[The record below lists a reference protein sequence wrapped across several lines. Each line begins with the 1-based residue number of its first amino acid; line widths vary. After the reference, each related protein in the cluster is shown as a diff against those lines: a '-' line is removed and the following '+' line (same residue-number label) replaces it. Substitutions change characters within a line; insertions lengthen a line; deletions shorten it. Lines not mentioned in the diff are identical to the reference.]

1 MAAKTV
7 CMTAKL
13 FELSSL
19 QWSFMRQTVRPAG
32 RLSGVVILPGDK
44 SISHRYAMLA
54 SLAEGV
60 SKISNYSTGA
70 DCRST
75 LDCVRALGIKV
86 EEAGTTVTIHGCGL
100 KGWKQPQ
107 HDLDAGNSGSTI
119 RMISGLL
126 AGQSFSSRI
135 FGDESLSRRPMDRIM
150 KPLAQMGAKIE
161 ARENRFPP
169 LEIHG
174 TTFQTTLH
182 PIDYTLPVPSA
193 QVKTCVLF
201 GGMFAEGQ
209 TIVREPMRSRDHS
222 EIALREFGADLQ
234 VRNKIITLNGPATLT
249 GRDLL
254 VPSDLSSAAF
264 FLVAGLLVPGSHLMI
279 QNVGLNPT
287 RSALLDF
294 LLSIGAPVKVL
305 KIESAN
311 GELIGDI
318 EVRHAPVRGGVIEKE
333 LTAALIDEI
342 PVLAV
347 LGAASENGLVI
358 RDAQELRIKE
368 TDRIATVADNFHRM
382 GIEIEVTP
390 DGMSIPGKQKFRAA
404 AFDSFGDHRIAMAF
418 AIASLAG
425 DGDSIIENA
434 DAASVSF
441 PEFWNILGTLS

>member
-1 MAAKTV
+1 
-7 CMTAKL
+7 
-13 FELSSL
+13 
-19 QWSFMRQTVRPAG
+19 MRQTVRPAG
-32 RLSGVVILPGDK
+32 RLSGVVTLPGDK

-70 DCRST
+70 DCHST
-75 LDCVRALGIKV
+75 LGCVRALGINV
-86 EEAGTTVTIHGCGL
+86 EEAGTTVTIHGRGL
-100 KGWKQPQ
+100 NGWSRP
-107 HDLDAGNSGSTI
+107 HSDLDAGNSGSTI

-126 AGQSFSSRI
+126 AAQPFTSRI

-174 TTFQTTLH
+174 ATLH
-182 PIDYTLPVPSA
+182 PIDYTPPVPSA

-234 VRNKIITLNGPATLT
+234 ARNKIITLNGPAKLT

-264 FLVAGLLVPGSHLMI
+264 FLVAGLLVRGSHLMI

-382 GIEIEVTP
+382 GIEVEVTP

-418 AIASLAG
+418 AVASLAG
-425 DGDSIIENA
+425 DDDSTIENA

-441 PEFWNILGTLS
+441 PEFWNILGKLS